1 EVGTVTPRP
10 QAGNPQPRLFRLPR
24 HRALINRMGFNNDG
38 VDALV
43 RNVSRASR
51 KGGLLGIN
59 IGRNKDT
66 PNEFAEGDYLF
77 CLERVYPLA
86 EYITDN
92 ISSPNTAGL
101 RELQEEQA
109 LRRLVG
115 TLRDAQERLGA
126 LHGKRVPMLVKIAP
140 DLTDDD
146 VEAAGRVLGD
156 LQVDGVV
163 ATNTTVSR
171 IAVQDDPLARETG
184 GLSGA
189 PLMEKSTAVL
199 RMLRSRLPESIPL
212 IGVGGIFSGA
222 DAAKK
227 MAAGANLVQLY
238 TGLVYRGPE
247 VVGECADAMRRRKE
261 APTRRRLPPGECAP
275 GLRQRPPARLPG
287 DRAGA
292 AGRAQHLRGRR
303 ACADAGRSLRCRGAA
318 GTVLRL
324 RDAARRPGAGAGRR
338 QQPAVRRRPGRRGAG
353 ADGQRHAHA
362 RGPGRHGDRP
372 RRRRR
377 RVARAGAVDLGA
389 RAVRAGESG
398 ADPRDRRRRAD
409 PEHRRLRGRG
419 ART

>member
-1 EVGTVTPRP
+1 MYSMLRPLLFRLEAERAHGVTLGALERLHGMGLGGLVAKPPAPLVTKLLGLVFPNPVGLAAGLDKNGEHVDALLGLGFGFVEVGTVTPRP

-86 EYITDN
+86 DYITVN

-247 VVGECADAMRRRKE
+247 LVGECVDAMRRRKE
-261 APTRRRLPPGECAP
+261 APSRGTLPPDE
-275 GLRQRPPARLPG
+275 
-287 DRAGA
+287 
-292 AGRAQHLRGRR
+292 
-303 ACADAGRSLRCRGAA
+303 
-318 GTVLRL
+318 
-324 RDAARRPGAGAGRR
+324 
-338 QQPAVRRRPGRRGAG
+338 
-353 ADGQRHAHA
+353 
-362 RGPGRHGDRP
+362 
-372 RRRRR
+372 
-377 RVARAGAVDLGA
+377 
-389 RAVRAGESG
+389 
-398 ADPRDRRRRAD
+398 
-409 PEHRRLRGRG
+409 
-419 ART
+419 